1 MQIMQNDNETAAK
14 RADVEAAR
22 EARLLSEGASKAE
35 TALLREKSIA
45 DERAKRA
52 ASEAALAV
60 EDSQRKRTAAE
71 AEAYKMKTM
80 ADADAQALLI
90 REKSA
95 ADDRAAQNDIA
106 LRRAEAEQK
115 TAEANAAT
123 ARIQMEMMKSLMNLI
138 NKPN

>member
-1 MQIMQNDNETAAK
+1 
-14 RADVEAAR
+14 
-22 EARLLSEGASKAE
+22 
-35 TALLREKSIA
+35 
-45 DERAKRA
+45 
-52 ASEAALAV
+52 
-60 EDSQRKRTAAE
+60 
-71 AEAYKMKTM
+71 MKTM